1 MRHVVWLVVAIGVVD
16 VVVTQLVPD
25 AAELPVKAAVVAGFV
40 WWARTRA
47 RLSWNELGMARE
59 SVGSGLRTG
68 LAVAAVVAAVIALLV
83 AVPATRSFFTD
94 DQTVTSASA
103 TERWLKPLVLIPL
116 GTVVFEETIFRGVLL
131 GVLLRVTSTRRAVVA
146 SAIVFGFWHV
156 PPAISHASGSVIAGV
171 GAVLGTVAVT
181 AVAGVVFAILRVWS
195 GSLIAPI
202 CAHVATNSFAF
213 VGAVVADHL

>member
-1 MRHVVWLVVAIGVVD
+1 MRHVARLVVAIGVVD
-16 VVVTQLVPD
+16 LVVSQLVPD
-25 AAELPVKAAVVAGFV
+25 AAELPVKAAVVAGFL
-40 WWARTRA
+40 WWARSRA
-47 RLSWNELGMARE
+47 RLSWSELGLGRE

-68 LAVAAVVAAVIALLV
+68 LLVAAVIAAAIALLV
-83 AVPATRSFFTD
+83 AVPATRSFFVN
-94 DQTVTSASA
+94 DQTVTDASA
-103 TERWLKPLVLIPL
+103 IERWLKPLVLIPL

-146 SAIVFGFWHV
+146 SAVVFGFWHL

-181 AVAGVVFAILRVWS
+181 AAAGVGFAILRVWS

-202 CAHVATNSFAF
+202 CAHIATNSFAF
-213 VGAVVADHL
+213 AGAVVADRL

>member
-16 VVVTQLVPD
+16 VVVIKLVPD
-25 AAELPVKAAVVAGFV
+25 PAELPVKAAVVAGLL

-47 RLSWNELGMARE
+47 GLSWNELGLGRE
-59 SVGSGLRTG
+59 SVGSGLRAG
-68 LAVAAVVAAVIALLV
+68 LAVAAVVAAVIALLA
-83 AVPATRSFFTD
+83 AVPATRSFFAN
-94 DQTVTSASA
+94 DQTVTAASA
-103 TERWLKPLVLIPL
+103 TERWLNPLVLIPL

-146 SAIVFGFWHV
+146 SAVVFGCWHV
-156 PPAISHASGSVIAGV
+156 PSALAHVSGPVIGV
-171 GAVLGTVAVT
+171 AAVLGTVVVT

-202 CAHVATNSFAF
+202 CAHIATNSFAF
-213 VGAVVADHL
+213 VGALVADHL